1 MCLHPFHLVFALVED
16 LLNRRHWLLY
26 VVKEDAGI
34 GDEYVWHGGWIIA
47 RITEFEKERLVSPS
61 HSQDQD

>member
-34 GDEYVWHGGWIIA
+34 GDEYV
-47 RITEFEKERLVSPS
+47 
-61 HSQDQD
+61 